1 MQQILKD
8 YADRLP
14 QGSSVS
20 GLLCPICT
28 GGHSGERSLSVYR
41 RTDHVYARCWRASC
55 NARQRYD
62 LSYDQIIAAQP
73 APLKVAPR
81 PQYDGRLAPLTHA
94 DIDYF
99 QERFNINRDLS
110 WNYIRQNGNDYVFP
124 LNTAKGHVQGHVV
137 RAPVWSGEP
146 QCPRYYNLDP
156 HKPKAKTYIREG
168 MLAMAWYCPYK
179 HNLLAQSVVL
189 VEDCVSA
196 MTIASLGF
204 RSVALLG
211 TNLSDNKIYS
221 LRQDGADHCII
232 ALDPDATDKSFDMA
246 RRANPV
252 VRTAILMM
260 QRDPKDT
267 DPKELQTLLLDIAE

>member
-1 MQQILKD
+1 MQQILRE

-20 GLLCPICT
+20 GLLCPVCA
-28 GGHSGERSLSVYR
+28 GGNSGERSLSVYR
-41 RTDHVYARCWRASC
+41 RSDHVYARCWRASC
-55 NARQRYD
+55 NAKHRYD
-62 LSYDQIIAAQP
+62 LDYGQITT
-73 APLKVAPR
+73 APVVAKVAPR
-81 PQYDGRLAPLTHA
+81 PQYDGKLAPLTHA

-110 WNYIRQNGNDYVFP
+110 WNYIRQNGTDYVFP
-124 LNTAKGHVQGHVV
+124 LHNARGHVQGHVV

-146 QCPRYYNLDP
+146 QCPRYYKLDP
-156 HKPKAKTYIREG
+156 RRPKAKTYIREG
-168 MLAMAWYCPYK
+168 MLAMAWYSPYK
-179 HNLLAQSVVL
+179 QDLLAKSVVL
-189 VEDCVSA
+189 VEDVVSA
-196 MTIASLGF
+196 MTIASIGF
-204 RSVALLG
+204 RAVALLG

-260 QRDPKDT
+260 QADPKDT
-267 DPKELQTLLLDIAE
+267 DPQELKTLLLDIAE